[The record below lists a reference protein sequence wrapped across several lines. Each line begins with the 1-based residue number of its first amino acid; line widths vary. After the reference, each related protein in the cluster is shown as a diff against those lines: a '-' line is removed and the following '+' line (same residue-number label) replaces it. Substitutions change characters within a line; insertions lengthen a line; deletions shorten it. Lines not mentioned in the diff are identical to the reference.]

1 MAALLILNNWLPQP
15 CMPQLSPYSNASIE
29 YRPRYTGFHL
39 MRERC
44 PDVTS
49 LDSADKW
56 CWRLHWKLRFTAIII
71 KFRVQLRKFE
81 AGSTLWTDYFQH
93 QTANVSIKLFA
104 VGFYKQPT
112 YPRQINLNCNSQ
124 PLRIEL
130 TQIWN
135 RTNQIELT
143 HFSIQ
148 VQFKALNCT
157 EHWLK
162 FWKWD
167 PNVGQQ
173 NWTAYSHWYRSR
185 RASY

>member
-1 MAALLILNNWLPQP
+1 
-15 CMPQLSPYSNASIE
+15 MPQLSPSPYSNASIE

-56 CWRLHWKLRFTAIII
+56 CWRLHWKLRFTPIII

-81 AGSTLWTDYFQH
+81 AGSTLWTDYFHRSSGIRLYKAVHSRILQAAH
-93 QTANVSIKLFA
+93 ISPSNQFKLQFA
-104 VGFYKQPT
+104 AT
-112 YPRQINLNCNSQ
+112 TNWIDSNL
-124 PLRIEL
+124 
-130 TQIWN
+130 N

-157 EHWLK
+157 EHW
-162 FWKWD
+162 
-167 PNVGQQ
+167 
-173 NWTAYSHWYRSR
+173 
-185 RASY
+185 SYPTIKDSCQSSTM